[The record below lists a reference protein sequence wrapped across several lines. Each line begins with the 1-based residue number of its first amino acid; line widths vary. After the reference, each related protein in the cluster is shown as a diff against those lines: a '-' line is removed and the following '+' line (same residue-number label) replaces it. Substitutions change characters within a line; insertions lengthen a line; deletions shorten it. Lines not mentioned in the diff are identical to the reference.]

1 VCSMVISGVGAVRGG
16 GGMSD
21 TFAYVAMAVCPVV
34 ILFDIVSTGRQ
45 TDTADV
51 ILSTV
56 MYCR

>member
-1 VCSMVISGVGAVRGG
+1 VLDGDFWGG
-16 GGMSD
+16 SCPRGGMSD

-34 ILFDIVSTGRQ
+34 ILFDIVSTDRQ

>member
-1 VCSMVISGVGAVRGG
+1 MCSMVISGVRAVRG

-34 ILFDIVSTGRQ
+34 ILFDIVSTDRQ